1 MKQPHKLTVHS
12 DLSETV
18 PYDLPDMRLYTFIDD
33 LARFDY
39 RMPCHWHRDFE
50 FVHVVSGA
58 MTYVVD
64 GQPVELAAGDGLF
77 VNSRRLHY
85 GCSPQRSDCR
95 YPVVVVSPEI
105 FEQAAPSLAASMS
118 PCYGPE
124 AADFLRLD
132 RNNPMH
138 ARIMGL
144 VDETVRLQLADEP
157 LQALGVALQL
167 CGLTLP
173 LAQADAATADTLDGA
188 NETDGTDES
197 AVARTRRAE
206 PSDNRRDRME
216 ALTMTGFIQRHFRE
230 RISLDDIAAS
240 GAMGRARCCRVFRDV
255 VGRSPNEYLT
265 DYRIERATRMLADSA
280 ASVTEVSQACGFT
293 SANYFIR
300 VFRRRLGMT
309 PRAWREANPGRA

>member
-1 MKQPHKLTVHS
+1 MKQPHELTVHS
-12 DLSETV
+12 DLSEAV

-64 GQPVELAAGDGLF
+64 GRPVELAAGDGLF

-85 GCSPQRSDCR
+85 GCSPQRCDCR

-105 FEQAAPSLAASMS
+105 FEQAAPTLAVSLS
-118 PCYGPE
+118 PCYGPD

-132 RNNPMH
+132 RHDPTH
-138 ARIMGL
+138 ARIMEL

-173 LAQADAATADTLDGA
+173 LARPAESNEPNAAAMMRA
-188 NETDGTDES
+188 
-197 AVARTRRAE
+197 RRAD
-206 PSDNRRDRME
+206 PADDRRKRME

-230 RISLDDIAAS
+230 HISLDDIAAS

-255 VGRSPNEYLT
+255 VGSSPNEYLT

-280 ASVTEVSQACGFT
+280 ASVAEVSQDCGFA

-300 VFRRRLGMT
+300 VFRRRLGLT
-309 PRAWREANPGRA
+309 PRAWRQANPGRA